1 MGRKLIAKGFLSL
14 YNPYL
19 GIRQFQ
25 KHLLKYT
32 MEFFKVFIGRI
43 SKFMKR
49 IYNIMPIISGICFG
63 SAGIFVRELSENM
76 NSTSIISSRILIA
89 ILLLGLWIAINHPM
103 DFRIKLKDS
112 WIFVGAG
119 VLGTL
124 GLNICYN
131 FSINELSLSLSA
143 VLIALSPVFV
153 IIFAFFFFHESI
165 TKQKII
171 SIILALVGCV
181 LTSGI
186 FENNTSMHWS
196 WIGIL
201 VGSASAGFY
210 ALYSIFSKAGMKKSY
225 PALTITFYSMLAI
238 AVVLL
243 PFTQWGN
250 ITHYITVNPIRNTLF
265 MVLHSLCTAVCPY
278 AFYTVALDHME
289 AGKASILCSCEPVAA
304 MLFGIFFFREIP
316 TVLSVT
322 GLIIVL
328 VALAMLVLSDK
339 KQEFVEG

>member
-1 MGRKLIAKGFLSL
+1 
-14 YNPYL
+14 
-19 GIRQFQ
+19 
-25 KHLLKYT
+25 
-32 MEFFKVFIGRI
+32 ME
-43 SKFMKR
+43 R

-89 ILLLGLWIAINHPM
+89 ILLLGLWIAVRYPM
-103 DFRIKLKDS
+103 NFRIKLKDS

-124 GLNICYN
+124 GLNLCYN
-131 FSINELSLSLSA
+131 FSINELSLSLAA
-143 VLIALSPVFV
+143 VLIALAPIFV
-153 IIFAFFFFHESI
+153 MVFAFFMFHEAI
-165 TKQKII
+165 TAKKVI

-186 FENNTSMHWS
+186 LENNVSMHWS

-210 ALYSIFSKAGMKKSY
+210 ALYSIFSKVGMKKSY

-243 PFTQWGN
+243 PFTQWDN
-250 ITHYITVNPIRNTLF
+250 MEHYIAANPLRNTLF
-265 MVLHSLCTAVCPY
+265 MVMHSLCTAVCPY

-304 MLFGIFFFREIP
+304 MVFGLFFFEEIP

-322 GLIIVL
+322 GLMIVL
-328 VALAMLVLSDK
+328 LALAMLVLSDK
-339 KQEFVEG
+339 RQGIIDG

>member
-1 MGRKLIAKGFLSL
+1 
-14 YNPYL
+14 
-19 GIRQFQ
+19 
-25 KHLLKYT
+25 
-32 MEFFKVFIGRI
+32 ME
-43 SKFMKR
+43 R

-89 ILLLGLWIAINHPM
+89 ILLLGLWIAVRYPM
-103 DFRIKLKDS
+103 NFRIKLKDS

-124 GLNICYN
+124 GLNLCYN
-131 FSINELSLSLSA
+131 FSINELSLSLAA
-143 VLIALSPVFV
+143 VLIALAPIFV
-153 IIFAFFFFHESI
+153 MVFAFFMFHEAI
-165 TKQKII
+165 TAKKVI

-186 FENNTSMHWS
+186 LENNASMHWS

-210 ALYSIFSKAGMKKSY
+210 ALYSIFSKVGMKKSY

-238 AVVLL
+238 VVVLL
-243 PFTQWGN
+243 PFTQWDN
-250 ITHYITVNPIRNTLF
+250 IEHYIAANPLRNTLF
-265 MVLHSLCTAVCPY
+265 MVMHSLCTAVCPY

-304 MLFGIFFFREIP
+304 MVFGLFFFEEIP

-322 GLIIVL
+322 GLMIVL
-328 VALAMLVLSDK
+328 LALAMLVLSDK
-339 KQEFVEG
+339 SQGIIDG

>member
-1 MGRKLIAKGFLSL
+1 
-14 YNPYL
+14 
-19 GIRQFQ
+19 
-25 KHLLKYT
+25 
-32 MEFFKVFIGRI
+32 ME
-43 SKFMKR
+43 R

-89 ILLLGLWIAINHPM
+89 ILLLGLWIAVRYPM
-103 DFRIKLKDS
+103 NFRIKLKDS

-124 GLNICYN
+124 GLNLCYN
-131 FSINELSLSLSA
+131 FSINELSLSLAA
-143 VLIALSPVFV
+143 VLIALAPIFV
-153 IIFAFFFFHESI
+153 MVFAFFMFHEAI
-165 TKQKII
+165 TAKKVI

-186 FENNTSMHWS
+186 LENNASMHWS

-210 ALYSIFSKAGMKKSY
+210 ALYSIFSKVGMKKSY

-243 PFTQWGN
+243 PFTQWDN
-250 ITHYITVNPIRNTLF
+250 MEHYIAANPLRNTLF
-265 MVLHSLCTAVCPY
+265 MVMHSLCTAVCPY

-304 MLFGIFFFREIP
+304 MVFGLFFFEEIP

-322 GLIIVL
+322 GLMIVL
-328 VALAMLVLSDK
+328 LALAMLVLSDK
-339 KQEFVEG
+339 RQGIIDG

>member
-1 MGRKLIAKGFLSL
+1 
-14 YNPYL
+14 
-19 GIRQFQ
+19 
-25 KHLLKYT
+25 
-32 MEFFKVFIGRI
+32 MEQ
-43 SKFMKR
+43 

-89 ILLLGLWIAINHPM
+89 ILLLGLWIAVRYPM
-103 DFRIKLKDS
+103 NFRIKLKDS

-124 GLNICYN
+124 GLNLCYN
-131 FSINELSLSLSA
+131 FSINELSLSLAA
-143 VLIALSPVFV
+143 VLIALAPIFV
-153 IIFAFFFFHESI
+153 MVFAFFMFHEAI
-165 TKQKII
+165 TAKKVI

-186 FENNTSMHWS
+186 LENNVSMHWS

-210 ALYSIFSKAGMKKSY
+210 ALYSIFSKVGMKKSY

-243 PFTQWGN
+243 PFTQWDN
-250 ITHYITVNPIRNTLF
+250 MEHYIAANPLRNTLF
-265 MVLHSLCTAVCPY
+265 MVMHSLCTAVCPY

-304 MLFGIFFFREIP
+304 MVFGLFFFEEIP

-322 GLIIVL
+322 GLMIVL
-328 VALAMLVLSDK
+328 LALAMLVLSDK
-339 KQEFVEG
+339 SQGIIDV

>member
-1 MGRKLIAKGFLSL
+1 
-14 YNPYL
+14 
-19 GIRQFQ
+19 
-25 KHLLKYT
+25 
-32 MEFFKVFIGRI
+32 
-43 SKFMKR
+43 
-49 IYNIMPIISGICFG
+49 MPIISGICFG

-89 ILLLGLWIAINHPM
+89 ILLLSLWIAVRYPM
-103 DFRIKLKDS
+103 NFRIKLKDS

-124 GLNICYN
+124 GLNLCYN
-131 FSINELSLSLSA
+131 FSINELSLSLAA
-143 VLIALSPVFV
+143 VLIALAPIFV
-153 IIFAFFFFHESI
+153 MVFAFFMFHEAI
-165 TKQKII
+165 TAKKVI

-186 FENNTSMHWS
+186 LENNASMHWS

-210 ALYSIFSKAGMKKSY
+210 ALYSIFSKVGMKKSY
-225 PALTITFYSMLAI
+225 PALTITFYSMLAT

-243 PFTQWGN
+243 PFTQWDN
-250 ITHYITVNPIRNTLF
+250 IEHYIAANPLRNTLF
-265 MVLHSLCTAVCPY
+265 MVMHSLCTAVCPY

-304 MLFGIFFFREIP
+304 MVFGLFFFEEIP

-322 GLIIVL
+322 GLMIVL
-328 VALAMLVLSDK
+328 LALAMLVLSDK
-339 KQEFVEG
+339 RQGIIDG

>member
-1 MGRKLIAKGFLSL
+1 
-14 YNPYL
+14 
-19 GIRQFQ
+19 
-25 KHLLKYT
+25 
-32 MEFFKVFIGRI
+32 ME
-43 SKFMKR
+43 R

-89 ILLLGLWIAINHPM
+89 ILLLGLWIAVRYPM
-103 DFRIKLKDS
+103 NFRIKLKDS

-124 GLNICYN
+124 GLNLCYN
-131 FSINELSLSLSA
+131 FSINELSLSLAA
-143 VLIALSPVFV
+143 VLIALAPIFV
-153 IIFAFFFFHESI
+153 MVFAFFMFHEAI
-165 TKQKII
+165 TAKKVI

-186 FENNTSMHWS
+186 LENNVSMHWS

-210 ALYSIFSKAGMKKSY
+210 ALYSIFSKVGMKKSY

-243 PFTQWGN
+243 PFTQWDN
-250 ITHYITVNPIRNTLF
+250 MAHYITANPLRKTLF
-265 MVLHSLCTAVCPY
+265 MVMHSLCTAVCPY

-304 MLFGIFFFREIP
+304 MVFGLFFFEEIP

-322 GLIIVL
+322 GLMIVL
-328 VALAMLVLSDK
+328 LALAMLVLSDK
-339 KQEFVEG
+339 SQGIIDG

>member
-1 MGRKLIAKGFLSL
+1 
-14 YNPYL
+14 
-19 GIRQFQ
+19 
-25 KHLLKYT
+25 
-32 MEFFKVFIGRI
+32 ME
-43 SKFMKR
+43 R

-89 ILLLGLWIAINHPM
+89 ILLLGLWIAVRYPIN
-103 DFRIKLKDS
+103 FRIKLKDS
-112 WIFVGAG
+112 WIFIGAG

-124 GLNICYN
+124 GLNLCYN
-131 FSINELSLSLSA
+131 FSINELSLSLAA
-143 VLIALSPVFV
+143 VLIALAPIFV
-153 IIFAFFFFHESI
+153 MIFAFFMFHEAI
-165 TKQKII
+165 TAKKVI

-186 FENNTSMHWS
+186 LENNASMHWS

-210 ALYSIFSKAGMKKSY
+210 ALYSIFSKVGMKNSY

-243 PFTQWGN
+243 PFTQWDN
-250 ITHYITVNPIRNTLF
+250 MAHYIAANPLRNTLF
-265 MVLHSLCTAVCPY
+265 MVMHSLCTAVCPY

-304 MLFGIFFFREIP
+304 MVFGLFFFGEIP
-316 TVLSVT
+316 TVLSVM

-328 VALAMLVLSDK
+328 LALAMLVLSDK
-339 KQEFVEG
+339 RQGIIDG

>member
-1 MGRKLIAKGFLSL
+1 
-14 YNPYL
+14 
-19 GIRQFQ
+19 
-25 KHLLKYT
+25 
-32 MEFFKVFIGRI
+32 ME
-43 SKFMKR
+43 R

-89 ILLLGLWIAINHPM
+89 IILLGLWIAVRYPM
-103 DFRIKLKDS
+103 NFRIKLKDS

-124 GLNICYN
+124 GLNLCYN
-131 FSINELSLSLSA
+131 FSINELSLSLAA
-143 VLIALSPVFV
+143 VLIALAPIFV
-153 IIFAFFFFHESI
+153 MVFAFFMFHEAI
-165 TKQKII
+165 TAKKVI

-186 FENNTSMHWS
+186 LENNVSMHWS

-210 ALYSIFSKAGMKKSY
+210 ALYSIFSKVGMKKSY

-243 PFTQWGN
+243 PFTQWDN
-250 ITHYITVNPIRNTLF
+250 MEHYIAANPLRNTLF
-265 MVLHSLCTAVCPY
+265 MVMHSLCTAVCPY

-304 MLFGIFFFREIP
+304 MVFGLFFFGEIP

-322 GLIIVL
+322 GLMIVL
-328 VALAMLVLSDK
+328 LALAMLVLSDK
-339 KQEFVEG
+339 SQGIIDG

>member
-1 MGRKLIAKGFLSL
+1 
-14 YNPYL
+14 
-19 GIRQFQ
+19 
-25 KHLLKYT
+25 
-32 MEFFKVFIGRI
+32 ME
-43 SKFMKR
+43 R

-89 ILLLGLWIAINHPM
+89 ILLLGLWIAVRYPM
-103 DFRIKLKDS
+103 NFRIKLKDS

-124 GLNICYN
+124 GLNLCYN
-131 FSINELSLSLSA
+131 FSINELSLSLAA
-143 VLIALSPVFV
+143 VLIALAPIFV
-153 IIFAFFFFHESI
+153 MVFAFFMFHEAI
-165 TKQKII
+165 TAKKVI

-186 FENNTSMHWS
+186 LENNASMHWS
-196 WIGIL
+196 WMGIL

-210 ALYSIFSKAGMKKSY
+210 ALYSIFSKVGMKKSY

-243 PFTQWGN
+243 PFTQWDN
-250 ITHYITVNPIRNTLF
+250 MEHYIAANPLRNTLF
-265 MVLHSLCTAVCPY
+265 MVMHSLCTAVYPY

-304 MLFGIFFFREIP
+304 MVFGLFFFGEIP

-322 GLIIVL
+322 GLVIVL
-328 VALAMLVLSDK
+328 LALAMLVLSDK
-339 KQEFVEG
+339 SQGIIDG

>member
-1 MGRKLIAKGFLSL
+1 
-14 YNPYL
+14 
-19 GIRQFQ
+19 
-25 KHLLKYT
+25 
-32 MEFFKVFIGRI
+32 ME
-43 SKFMKR
+43 R

-89 ILLLGLWIAINHPM
+89 ILLLGLWIAVRYPM
-103 DFRIKLKDS
+103 NFRIKLKDS
-112 WIFVGAG
+112 WIFVVAG

-124 GLNICYN
+124 GLNLCYN
-131 FSINELSLSLSA
+131 FSINELSLSLAA
-143 VLIALSPVFV
+143 VLIALAPIFV
-153 IIFAFFFFHESI
+153 IIFAFFMFHEAI
-165 TKQKII
+165 TAKKVI

-186 FENNTSMHWS
+186 LENNASMHWS

-210 ALYSIFSKAGMKKSY
+210 ALYSIFSKVGMKKSY

-243 PFTQWGN
+243 PFTQWDN
-250 ITHYITVNPIRNTLF
+250 MAHYIAANPLRNTLF
-265 MVLHSLCTAVCPY
+265 MVMHSLCTAVCPY

-304 MLFGIFFFREIP
+304 MAFGLFFFGEIP

-328 VALAMLVLSDK
+328 LALAMLVLSDK
-339 KQEFVEG
+339 RQGIIDG

>member
-1 MGRKLIAKGFLSL
+1 
-14 YNPYL
+14 
-19 GIRQFQ
+19 
-25 KHLLKYT
+25 
-32 MEFFKVFIGRI
+32 ME
-43 SKFMKR
+43 R

-89 ILLLGLWIAINHPM
+89 ILLLGLWIAVRYPM
-103 DFRIKLKDS
+103 NFRIKLKDS

-124 GLNICYN
+124 GLNLCYN
-131 FSINELSLSLSA
+131 FSINELSLSLAA
-143 VLIALSPVFV
+143 VLIALAPIFV
-153 IIFAFFFFHESI
+153 MVFAFFMFHEAI
-165 TKQKII
+165 TAKKVI
-171 SIILALVGCV
+171 SIILALIGCV

-186 FENNTSMHWS
+186 LENNVSMHWS

-210 ALYSIFSKAGMKKSY
+210 ALYSIFSKVGMKKSY

-243 PFTQWGN
+243 PFTQWDN
-250 ITHYITVNPIRNTLF
+250 MAHYIAANPLRNTLF
-265 MVLHSLCTAVCPY
+265 MVMHSLCTAVCPY

-304 MLFGIFFFREIP
+304 MVFGLFFFEEIP

-322 GLIIVL
+322 GLMIVL
-328 VALAMLVLSDK
+328 LALAMLVLSDK
-339 KQEFVEG
+339 SQGIIDG

>member
-1 MGRKLIAKGFLSL
+1 
-14 YNPYL
+14 
-19 GIRQFQ
+19 
-25 KHLLKYT
+25 
-32 MEFFKVFIGRI
+32 ME
-43 SKFMKR
+43 R

-89 ILLLGLWIAINHPM
+89 ILLLGLWIAVRYSIN
-103 DFRIKLKDS
+103 FRIKLKDS
-112 WIFVGAG
+112 WIFIGAG

-124 GLNICYN
+124 GLNLCYN
-131 FSINELSLSLSA
+131 FSINELSLSLAA
-143 VLIALSPVFV
+143 VLIALAPIFV
-153 IIFAFFFFHESI
+153 MIFAFFMFHEAI
-165 TKQKII
+165 TAKKVI

-186 FENNTSMHWS
+186 LENNASMHWS

-210 ALYSIFSKAGMKKSY
+210 ALYSIFSKVGMKNSY

-243 PFTQWGN
+243 PFTQWDN
-250 ITHYITVNPIRNTLF
+250 MAHYIAANPLRNTLF
-265 MVLHSLCTAVCPY
+265 MVMHSLCTAVCPY

-304 MLFGIFFFREIP
+304 MVFGLFFFGEIP
-316 TVLSVT
+316 TVLSVM

-328 VALAMLVLSDK
+328 LALAMLVLSDK
-339 KQEFVEG
+339 RQGIIDG

>member
-1 MGRKLIAKGFLSL
+1 
-14 YNPYL
+14 
-19 GIRQFQ
+19 
-25 KHLLKYT
+25 
-32 MEFFKVFIGRI
+32 MEQ
-43 SKFMKR
+43 

-89 ILLLGLWIAINHPM
+89 ILLLGLWIAVRYPM
-103 DFRIKLKDS
+103 NFRIKLKDS

-124 GLNICYN
+124 GLNLCYN
-131 FSINELSLSLSA
+131 FSINELSLSLAA
-143 VLIALSPVFV
+143 VLIALAPIFV
-153 IIFAFFFFHESI
+153 MIFAFFMFHEAI
-165 TKQKII
+165 TAKKVI

-186 FENNTSMHWS
+186 LENNASMHWS

-210 ALYSIFSKAGMKKSY
+210 ALYSIFSKVGMKKSY

-243 PFTQWGN
+243 PFTQWDN
-250 ITHYITVNPIRNTLF
+250 MAHYIAANPLRNTLF
-265 MVLHSLCTAVCPY
+265 MVMHSLCTAVCPY

-304 MLFGIFFFREIP
+304 MVFGLSFFGEIP

-328 VALAMLVLSDK
+328 LALAMLVLSDK
-339 KQEFVEG
+339 NQGIIDG

>member
-1 MGRKLIAKGFLSL
+1 
-14 YNPYL
+14 
-19 GIRQFQ
+19 
-25 KHLLKYT
+25 
-32 MEFFKVFIGRI
+32 ME
-43 SKFMKR
+43 R

-89 ILLLGLWIAINHPM
+89 ILLLGLWIAVRYPM
-103 DFRIKLKDS
+103 NFRIKLKDS

-124 GLNICYN
+124 GLNLCYN
-131 FSINELSLSLSA
+131 FSINELSLSLAA
-143 VLIALSPVFV
+143 VLIALAPIFV
-153 IIFAFFFFHESI
+153 MVFAFFMFHEAI
-165 TKQKII
+165 TAKKVI

-181 LTSGI
+181 LTSGVL
-186 FENNTSMHWS
+186 ENNASMHWS

-210 ALYSIFSKAGMKKSY
+210 ALYSIFSKVGMKKSY

-243 PFTQWGN
+243 PFTQWDN
-250 ITHYITVNPIRNTLF
+250 MAHYIAANPLRNTLF
-265 MVLHSLCTAVCPY
+265 MVMHSLCTAVCPY

-304 MLFGIFFFREIP
+304 MVFGLFFFEEIP

-322 GLIIVL
+322 GLMIVL
-328 VALAMLVLSDK
+328 LALAMLVLSDK
-339 KQEFVEG
+339 SQGIIDG

>member
-1 MGRKLIAKGFLSL
+1 
-14 YNPYL
+14 
-19 GIRQFQ
+19 
-25 KHLLKYT
+25 
-32 MEFFKVFIGRI
+32 ME
-43 SKFMKR
+43 R

-89 ILLLGLWIAINHPM
+89 ILLLGLWIAVRYPM
-103 DFRIKLKDS
+103 NFRIKLKDS

-124 GLNICYN
+124 GLNLCYN
-131 FSINELSLSLSA
+131 FSINELSLSLAA
-143 VLIALSPVFV
+143 VLIALAPIFV
-153 IIFAFFFFHESI
+153 MVFAFFMFHEAI
-165 TKQKII
+165 TAKKII

-186 FENNTSMHWS
+186 LENNASMHWS

-210 ALYSIFSKAGMKKSY
+210 ELYSIFSKLGMKKSY

-243 PFTQWGN
+243 PFTQWDN
-250 ITHYITVNPIRNTLF
+250 MEHYIAANPLRNTLF
-265 MVLHSLCTAVCPY
+265 MVMHSLCTAVCPY

-304 MLFGIFFFREIP
+304 MVFGLFFFGEIP

-328 VALAMLVLSDK
+328 LALAMLVLSDK
-339 KQEFVEG
+339 SQGIIDG

>member
-1 MGRKLIAKGFLSL
+1 
-14 YNPYL
+14 
-19 GIRQFQ
+19 
-25 KHLLKYT
+25 
-32 MEFFKVFIGRI
+32 
-43 SKFMKR
+43 
-49 IYNIMPIISGICFG
+49 MPIISGICFG

-89 ILLLGLWIAINHPM
+89 ILLLGLWIAVRYPM
-103 DFRIKLKDS
+103 NFRIKLKDS

-124 GLNICYN
+124 GLNLCYN
-131 FSINELSLSLSA
+131 FSINELSLSLAA
-143 VLIALSPVFV
+143 VLIALAPIFV
-153 IIFAFFFFHESI
+153 MVFAFFMFHEAI
-165 TKQKII
+165 TAKKVI

-186 FENNTSMHWS
+186 LENNASMHWS

-210 ALYSIFSKAGMKKSY
+210 ALYSIFSKVGMKKSY

-243 PFTQWGN
+243 PFTQWDN
-250 ITHYITVNPIRNTLF
+250 MEHYIAANPLRNTLF
-265 MVLHSLCTAVCPY
+265 MVMHSLCTAVCPY

-304 MLFGIFFFREIP
+304 MVFGLFFFGEIP

-328 VALAMLVLSDK
+328 LALAMLVLSDK
-339 KQEFVEG
+339 SQGIIDG

>member
-1 MGRKLIAKGFLSL
+1 
-14 YNPYL
+14 
-19 GIRQFQ
+19 
-25 KHLLKYT
+25 
-32 MEFFKVFIGRI
+32 MEQ
-43 SKFMKR
+43 

-89 ILLLGLWIAINHPM
+89 ILLLGLWIAVRYPM
-103 DFRIKLKDS
+103 NFRIKLKDS

-124 GLNICYN
+124 GLNLCYN
-131 FSINELSLSLSA
+131 FSINELSLSLAA
-143 VLIALSPVFV
+143 VLIALAPIFV
-153 IIFAFFFFHESI
+153 MIFAFFMFHEAI
-165 TKQKII
+165 TAKKVI

-186 FENNTSMHWS
+186 LENNASMHWS

-210 ALYSIFSKAGMKKSY
+210 ALYSIFSKVGMKKSY

-243 PFTQWGN
+243 PFTQWDN
-250 ITHYITVNPIRNTLF
+250 MAHYIAANPLRNTLF
-265 MVLHSLCTAVCPY
+265 MVMHSLCTAVCPY

-304 MLFGIFFFREIP
+304 MVFGLSFFGEIP

-328 VALAMLVLSDK
+328 LALAMLVLSDK
-339 KQEFVEG
+339 RQGIIDG

>member
-1 MGRKLIAKGFLSL
+1 
-14 YNPYL
+14 
-19 GIRQFQ
+19 
-25 KHLLKYT
+25 
-32 MEFFKVFIGRI
+32 ME
-43 SKFMKR
+43 R

-89 ILLLGLWIAINHPM
+89 ILLLGLWIAVRYPM
-103 DFRIKLKDS
+103 NFRIKLKDS

-124 GLNICYN
+124 GLNLCYN
-131 FSINELSLSLSA
+131 FSINELSLSLAA
-143 VLIALSPVFV
+143 VLIALAPIFV
-153 IIFAFFFFHESI
+153 MVFAFFMFHEAI
-165 TKQKII
+165 TAKKVI

-186 FENNTSMHWS
+186 LENNASMHWS

-210 ALYSIFSKAGMKKSY
+210 ALYSIFSKVGMKKSY

-238 AVVLL
+238 VVVLL
-243 PFTQWGN
+243 PFTQWDN
-250 ITHYITVNPIRNTLF
+250 MEHYIAANPLRNTLF
-265 MVLHSLCTAVCPY
+265 MVMHSLCTAVCPY

-304 MLFGIFFFREIP
+304 MVFGLFFFEEIP

-322 GLIIVL
+322 GLMIVL
-328 VALAMLVLSDK
+328 LALAMLVLSDK
-339 KQEFVEG
+339 SQGIIDG

>member
-1 MGRKLIAKGFLSL
+1 
-14 YNPYL
+14 
-19 GIRQFQ
+19 
-25 KHLLKYT
+25 
-32 MEFFKVFIGRI
+32 
-43 SKFMKR
+43 MKR

-89 ILLLGLWIAINHPM
+89 ILLLGLWIAVRYPM
-103 DFRIKLKDS
+103 NFRIKLKDS
-112 WIFVGAG
+112 WIFIGAG

-124 GLNICYN
+124 GLNLCYN
-131 FSINELSLSLSA
+131 FSINELSLSLAA
-143 VLIALSPVFV
+143 VLIALAPIFV
-153 IIFAFFFFHESI
+153 MIFAFFMFHEAI
-165 TKQKII
+165 TAKKVI

-186 FENNTSMHWS
+186 LENNASMHWS

-210 ALYSIFSKAGMKKSY
+210 ALYSIFSKVGMKKSY

-238 AVVLL
+238 SVVLL
-243 PFTQWGN
+243 PFTQWDN
-250 ITHYITVNPIRNTLF
+250 MAHYIAANPLRNTLF
-265 MVLHSLCTAVCPY
+265 MVMHSLCTAVCPY

-304 MLFGIFFFREIP
+304 MIFGLFFFGEIP
-316 TVLSVT
+316 TALSVT

-328 VALAMLVLSDK
+328 LALAMLVLSDK
-339 KQEFVEG
+339 RQGIIDG

>member
-1 MGRKLIAKGFLSL
+1 
-14 YNPYL
+14 
-19 GIRQFQ
+19 
-25 KHLLKYT
+25 
-32 MEFFKVFIGRI
+32 ME
-43 SKFMKR
+43 R

-89 ILLLGLWIAINHPM
+89 ILLLGLWIAIRYPM
-103 DFRIKLKDS
+103 NFRIKLKDS
-112 WIFVGAG
+112 WIFIGAG

-124 GLNICYN
+124 GLNLCYN
-131 FSINELSLSLSA
+131 FSINELSLSLAA
-143 VLIALSPVFV
+143 VLIALAPIFV
-153 IIFAFFFFHESI
+153 ILFAFFMFHEAI
-165 TKQKII
+165 TAKKVI

-186 FENNTSMHWS
+186 LENNVSMHWS

-210 ALYSIFSKAGMKKSY
+210 ALYSIFSKVGMKKSY

-243 PFTQWGN
+243 PFTQWDN
-250 ITHYITVNPIRNTLF
+250 MAHYIAANPLRNTLF
-265 MVLHSLCTAVCPY
+265 MVMHSLCTAVCPY

-304 MLFGIFFFREIP
+304 MIFGLFFFGEIP

-328 VALAMLVLSDK
+328 LALAMLVLSDK
-339 KQEFVEG
+339 SQGIIDG

>member
-1 MGRKLIAKGFLSL
+1 
-14 YNPYL
+14 
-19 GIRQFQ
+19 
-25 KHLLKYT
+25 
-32 MEFFKVFIGRI
+32 
-43 SKFMKR
+43 
-49 IYNIMPIISGICFG
+49 MPIISGICFG

-89 ILLLGLWIAINHPM
+89 ILLLGLWIAVRYPM
-103 DFRIKLKDS
+103 NFRIKLKDS

-124 GLNICYN
+124 GLNLCYN
-131 FSINELSLSLSA
+131 FSINELSLSLAA
-143 VLIALSPVFV
+143 VLIALAPIFV
-153 IIFAFFFFHESI
+153 MVFAFFMFHEAI
-165 TKQKII
+165 TAKKVI

-186 FENNTSMHWS
+186 LENNASMHWS

-210 ALYSIFSKAGMKKSY
+210 ALYSIFSKVGMKKSY

-238 AVVLL
+238 VVVLL
-243 PFTQWGN
+243 PFTQWDN
-250 ITHYITVNPIRNTLF
+250 MEHYIAANPLRNTLF
-265 MVLHSLCTAVCPY
+265 MVMHSLCTAVCPY

-304 MLFGIFFFREIP
+304 MVFGLFFFEEIP

-322 GLIIVL
+322 GLMIVL
-328 VALAMLVLSDK
+328 LALAMLVLSDK
-339 KQEFVEG
+339 RQGIIDG

>member
-1 MGRKLIAKGFLSL
+1 
-14 YNPYL
+14 
-19 GIRQFQ
+19 
-25 KHLLKYT
+25 
-32 MEFFKVFIGRI
+32 MEQ
-43 SKFMKR
+43 

-89 ILLLGLWIAINHPM
+89 ILLLGLWIAVRYPM
-103 DFRIKLKDS
+103 NFRIKLKDS

-124 GLNICYN
+124 GLNLCYN
-131 FSINELSLSLSA
+131 FSINELSLSLAA
-143 VLIALSPVFV
+143 VLIALAPIFV
-153 IIFAFFFFHESI
+153 MVFAFFMFHEAI
-165 TKQKII
+165 TAKKVI

-186 FENNTSMHWS
+186 LENNVSMHWS

-210 ALYSIFSKAGMKKSY
+210 ALYSIFSKVGMKKSY

-243 PFTQWGN
+243 PFTQWDN
-250 ITHYITVNPIRNTLF
+250 MEHYIAANPLRNTLF
-265 MVLHSLCTAVCPY
+265 MVMHSLCTAVCPY

-304 MLFGIFFFREIP
+304 MVFGLFFFEEIP

-322 GLIIVL
+322 GLMIVL
-328 VALAMLVLSDK
+328 LALAMLVLSDK
-339 KQEFVEG
+339 SQGIIDG

>member
-1 MGRKLIAKGFLSL
+1 
-14 YNPYL
+14 
-19 GIRQFQ
+19 
-25 KHLLKYT
+25 
-32 MEFFKVFIGRI
+32 ME
-43 SKFMKR
+43 R

-89 ILLLGLWIAINHPM
+89 ILLLGLWIAVRYPM
-103 DFRIKLKDS
+103 NFRIKLKDS

-124 GLNICYN
+124 GLNLCYN
-131 FSINELSLSLSA
+131 FSINELSLSLAA
-143 VLIALSPVFV
+143 VLIALAPIFV
-153 IIFAFFFFHESI
+153 MVFAFFMFHEAI
-165 TKQKII
+165 TAKKVI
-171 SIILALVGCV
+171 SIILALIGCV

-186 FENNTSMHWS
+186 LENNTSMHWS

-210 ALYSIFSKAGMKKSY
+210 ALYSIFSKVGMKKSY

-243 PFTQWGN
+243 PFTQWDN
-250 ITHYITVNPIRNTLF
+250 MAHYIAANPLRNTLF
-265 MVLHSLCTAVCPY
+265 MVMHSLCTAVCPY

-304 MLFGIFFFREIP
+304 MVFGLFFFEEIP

-322 GLIIVL
+322 GLMIVL
-328 VALAMLVLSDK
+328 LALAMLVLSDK
-339 KQEFVEG
+339 SQGIIDG

>member
-1 MGRKLIAKGFLSL
+1 
-14 YNPYL
+14 
-19 GIRQFQ
+19 
-25 KHLLKYT
+25 
-32 MEFFKVFIGRI
+32 ME
-43 SKFMKR
+43 R

-89 ILLLGLWIAINHPM
+89 ILLLGLWIAVRYPM
-103 DFRIKLKDS
+103 NFRIKLKDS

-124 GLNICYN
+124 GLNLCYN
-131 FSINELSLSLSA
+131 FSINELSLSLAA
-143 VLIALSPVFV
+143 VLIALAPIFV
-153 IIFAFFFFHESI
+153 MIFAFFMFNEAI
-165 TKQKII
+165 TAKKVI

-186 FENNTSMHWS
+186 LENNASMHWS

-210 ALYSIFSKAGMKKSY
+210 ALYSIFSKVGMKKSY

-243 PFTQWGN
+243 PFTQWDN
-250 ITHYITVNPIRNTLF
+250 MAHYIAANPLRNTLF
-265 MVLHSLCTAVCPY
+265 MVMHSLCTAVCPY

-304 MLFGIFFFREIP
+304 MVFGLFFFGEIP

-328 VALAMLVLSDK
+328 LALAMLVLSDK
-339 KQEFVEG
+339 RQGIIDG

>member
-1 MGRKLIAKGFLSL
+1 
-14 YNPYL
+14 
-19 GIRQFQ
+19 
-25 KHLLKYT
+25 
-32 MEFFKVFIGRI
+32 ME
-43 SKFMKR
+43 R

-89 ILLLGLWIAINHPM
+89 ILLLGLWIAVRYPM
-103 DFRIKLKDS
+103 NFRIKLKDS

-119 VLGTL
+119 ILGTL
-124 GLNICYN
+124 GLNLCYN
-131 FSINELSLSLSA
+131 FSINELSLSLAA
-143 VLIALSPVFV
+143 VLIALAPIFV
-153 IIFAFFFFHESI
+153 MIFAFFMFHEAI
-165 TKQKII
+165 TAKKVI

-186 FENNTSMHWS
+186 LENNASMHWS

-210 ALYSIFSKAGMKKSY
+210 ALYSIFSKLGMKKSY

-243 PFTQWGN
+243 PFTQWDN
-250 ITHYITVNPIRNTLF
+250 MAHYIAANPLRNTLF
-265 MVLHSLCTAVCPY
+265 MVMHSLCTAVCPY

-304 MLFGIFFFREIP
+304 MVFGLFFFGEIP

-322 GLIIVL
+322 GLVIVL
-328 VALAMLVLSDK
+328 LALAMLVLSDK
-339 KQEFVEG
+339 SQGIIDG

>member
-1 MGRKLIAKGFLSL
+1 
-14 YNPYL
+14 
-19 GIRQFQ
+19 
-25 KHLLKYT
+25 
-32 MEFFKVFIGRI
+32 ME
-43 SKFMKR
+43 R

-89 ILLLGLWIAINHPM
+89 ILLLGLWIAVRYPM
-103 DFRIKLKDS
+103 NFRIKLKDS

-124 GLNICYN
+124 GLNLCYN
-131 FSINELSLSLSA
+131 FSINELSLSLAA
-143 VLIALSPVFV
+143 VLIALAPIFV
-153 IIFAFFFFHESI
+153 MVFAFFMFHEAI
-165 TKQKII
+165 TAKKVI

-186 FENNTSMHWS
+186 LENNTSMHWS

-210 ALYSIFSKAGMKKSY
+210 ALYSIFSKVGMKKSY

-243 PFTQWGN
+243 PFTQWDN
-250 ITHYITVNPIRNTLF
+250 MVHYIVANPLRNTLF
-265 MVLHSLCTAVCPY
+265 MVMHSLCTAVCPY

-304 MLFGIFFFREIP
+304 MVFGLFFFGEIP

-328 VALAMLVLSDK
+328 LALAMLVLSDK
-339 KQEFVEG
+339 SQGIIDG

>member
-1 MGRKLIAKGFLSL
+1 
-14 YNPYL
+14 
-19 GIRQFQ
+19 
-25 KHLLKYT
+25 
-32 MEFFKVFIGRI
+32 
-43 SKFMKR
+43 
-49 IYNIMPIISGICFG
+49 MPIISGICFG

-89 ILLLGLWIAINHPM
+89 ILLLGLWIAVRYPM
-103 DFRIKLKDS
+103 NFRIKLKDS

-119 VLGTL
+119 ILGTL
-124 GLNICYN
+124 GLNLCYN
-131 FSINELSLSLSA
+131 FSINELSLSLAA
-143 VLIALSPVFV
+143 VLIALAPIFV
-153 IIFAFFFFHESI
+153 MIFAFFMFHEAI
-165 TKQKII
+165 TAKKVI

-186 FENNTSMHWS
+186 LENNASMHWS

-210 ALYSIFSKAGMKKSY
+210 ALYSIFSKLGMKKSY

-243 PFTQWGN
+243 PFTQWDN
-250 ITHYITVNPIRNTLF
+250 MAHYIAANPLRNTLF
-265 MVLHSLCTAVCPY
+265 MVMHSLCTAVCPY

-304 MLFGIFFFREIP
+304 MVFGLFFFGEIP

-322 GLIIVL
+322 GLVIVL
-328 VALAMLVLSDK
+328 LALAMLVLSDK
-339 KQEFVEG
+339 SQGIIDG